1 MNGLLLNT
9 KMTVRC
15 MQDVN
20 VALNTIADKVSGLMT
35 ELGA

>member
-15 MQDVN
+15 MQDVS
-20 VALNTIADKVSGLMT
+20 VDLNTIADKVSGLMT
-35 ELGA
+35 ALGA